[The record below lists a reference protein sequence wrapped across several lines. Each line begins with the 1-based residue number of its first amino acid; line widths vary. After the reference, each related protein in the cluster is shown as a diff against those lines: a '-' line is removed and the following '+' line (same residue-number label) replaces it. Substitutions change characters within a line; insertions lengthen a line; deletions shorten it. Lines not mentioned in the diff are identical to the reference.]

1 MNKTLRSNEFLST
14 GALTTGWRAP
24 GHHRH
29 PLPSRTIASVDSQ
42 PVQHVQPGQG
52 SAPKRIRLA
61 CIDMAGTVVND
72 GGIVLN
78 AFHNALG
85 ALDVQG
91 RELDH
96 AMEYALETMGLSKA
110 VVFKHLLGSDERV
123 HQAMAAFAAAM
134 AEAMKNSEVS
144 EIPGA
149 AKVLA
154 DLRATG
160 ITVCLT
166 TGFSPEVQRAIIE
179 HLGWQDLVDF
189 VLAPSGSV
197 RGRPYPDMVLRAALR
212 TGVDDVREVAVVGD
226 TANDLWSGYRAGASA
241 VVGVLTG
248 SHGRAELERAPHTHI
263 LSSILDFLP
272 LAL

>member
-1 MNKTLRSNEFLST
+1 
-14 GALTTGWRAP
+14 
-24 GHHRH
+24 
-29 PLPSRTIASVDSQ
+29 
-42 PVQHVQPGQG
+42 
-52 SAPKRIRLA
+52 
-61 CIDMAGTVVND
+61 MAGTVVND

-134 AEAMKNSEVS
+134 AEAMKNGEVS

>member
-1 MNKTLRSNEFLST
+1 
-14 GALTTGWRAP
+14 
-24 GHHRH
+24 
-29 PLPSRTIASVDSQ
+29 
-42 PVQHVQPGQG
+42 
-52 SAPKRIRLA
+52 
-61 CIDMAGTVVND
+61 MAGTVVND

-263 LSSILDFLP
+263 LSSILDFPP